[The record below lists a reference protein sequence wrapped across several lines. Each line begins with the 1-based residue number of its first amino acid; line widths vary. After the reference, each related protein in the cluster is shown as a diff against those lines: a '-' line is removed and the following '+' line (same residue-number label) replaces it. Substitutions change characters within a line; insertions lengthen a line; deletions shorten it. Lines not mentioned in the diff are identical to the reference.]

1 MIESMIRK
9 ELFLP
14 CAKSCLQFR
23 YHSYA
28 RKFQFLTAINHNYC
42 KFNYVLNRS
51 FSKAQSKRDYYEVLG
66 VSKSATKDEIK
77 KKFRELA
84 KKFHPDL
91 NKDDKSAESKFR
103 EVSEAYETLEDDKKR
118 QMYDNFGHSGVDQ
131 NFSEHNHADGFN
143 PFGGFHQG
151 FQSNFHSAGPL
162 DAEDVMEMFFGGA
175 MNSRPVEVQVKL
187 SFFEAVQGCRKDI
200 SFEYFTKDPRT
211 RKKVRH
217 SKKVTI
223 DIPPGIDDGMSL
235 RSPGNGRDG
244 SNNQSA
250 GDLVISFSV
259 NPDPYFERNGDDIL
273 VNVPISFT
281 QAILG
286 GSVDVLTIGKLT
298 HLKNEIV

>member
-187 SFFEAVQGCRKDI
+187 SFFEAVQGC
-200 SFEYFTKDPRT
+200 
-211 RKKVRH
+211 
-217 SKKVTI
+217 
-223 DIPPGIDDGMSL
+223 IDDGMSL